1 MKKIFFVVIIFFLA
15 GCASQSP
22 VLYSNEHLKSVGE
35 VKAQNDIE
43 ECCQMAGE
51 YVKNNPGAKVVGGV
65 IVGGAG
71 GAIVGGAVG
80 AVTGNIGRGA
90 AVGGVAGAT
99 TGLIHGLYKASKP
112 SPVYKAFVNRC
123 LRDKGYDPLG
133 WE

>member
-1 MKKIFFVVIIFFLA
+1 MITLFLLA
-15 GCASQSP
+15 GCAARQSP
-22 VLYSNEHLKSVGE
+22 VLYPNDHLKNTGE
-35 VKAQNDIE
+35 PKAQSDIK
-43 ECCQMAGE
+43 ECSQLADA
-51 YVKNNPGAKVVGGV
+51 YVKSNPGAKVVGGT

-80 AVTGNIGRGA
+80 AVTGGIGRGA

-99 TGLIHGLYKASKP
+99 TGLVRGIYKASQP

-123 LRDKGYDPLG
+123 LRDRGYDPIG